1 MIFLPIDNA
10 CVLFYNICMNIN
22 NNATNVKRELLVRIA
37 KLQLDDELDSRKIN
51 KIPIEMRPE
60 GSHPIGCCIYHD
72 RELLRMRIL
81 ARMGISVENYN
92 DYNDLDDYARE
103 ALERKEPT
111 WPMITVLH
119 EACNGCVKQN
129 FMVTNACQGCFAR
142 PCMVNCPKKAIHIV
156 HHAHIDAEKCIHCG
170 LCEQNCP
177 YHAII
182 KITVPCEA
190 ACPVGA
196 ISKGEDGH
204 EVIDF
209 HKCIYCGK
217 CMTECPFG
225 AMMDKS
231 QLVDVI
237 KHIMQGHKVS
247 VMYAPA
253 IASQFKASAGQLE
266 KGFELL
272 GFTRIYEVAS
282 GADICAE
289 KEAAEFAARMKRGD
303 KLMTT
308 SCCSAYVRAVHIH
321 VPDLD
326 PCVSE
331 TRSPMHYAAEIAKK
345 DDPECVTV
353 FVGPCLAK
361 RREGFDD
368 ELVDYVIT
376 AEELAAFFEAKK
388 IDPTKLEAVAKEN
401 VPSPS
406 ARNFARTGGV
416 AEAVKVRLE
425 DPSILKLDVING
437 LDKEG
442 MKKLRY
448 YGDLN
453 AGRIKPD
460 EKTGNMVEVMSCEGG
475 CVAGP
480 CVIQKVGL
488 ANVQLGKYVGD
499 AEKNKG
505 ASEK

>member
-1 MIFLPIDNA
+1 ML
-10 CVLFYNICMNIN
+10 NIN

-37 KLQLDDELDSRKIN
+37 KLQLAGQLDSRQIN
-51 KIPIEMRPE
+51 KIPSQMRPT
-60 GSHPIGCCIYHD
+60 GSAPIGCCVFHD

-92 DYNDLDDYARE
+92 DENELDDYARE
-103 ALERKEPT
+103 ALAREKPT

-156 HHAHIDAEKCIHCG
+156 HHAHIDESKCIHCG

-209 HKCIYCGK
+209 HKCIYCGN
-217 CMTECPFG
+217 CMRECPFG

-237 KHIMQGHKVS
+237 KHIMDGKNV
-247 VMYAPA
+247 VALYAPA
-253 IASQFKASAGQLE
+253 IASQFKAKPGQLNAALY
-266 KGFELL
+266 KA
-272 GFTRIYEVAS
+272 GFTDVMEVAR

-289 KEAAEFAARMKRGD
+289 KEAAEFTERMKRGD

-321 VPDLD
+321 VPELD

-331 TRSPMHYAAEIAKK
+331 TRSPMHYTAEIAKQK
-345 DDPECVTV
+345 DPDCVTV
-353 FVGPCLAK
+353 FIGPCLAK

-368 ELVDYVIT
+368 KLVDYVISV
-376 AEELAAFFEAKK
+376 EELAAFFQ
-388 IDPTKLEAVAKEN
+388 AKEMDLSHLDSIETEN
-401 VPSPS
+401 APSKS

-416 AEAVKVRLE
+416 SEAVRSRLE
-425 DPSILKLDVING
+425 DDSILKVDVING
-437 LDKEG
+437 LNKEG
-442 MKKLRY
+442 MKKLKM
-448 YGDLN
+448 YGQINVGNLQP
-453 AGRIKPD
+453 GPD
-460 EKTGNMVEVMSCEGG
+460 TGNLVEVMACEGG
-475 CVAGP
+475 CIAGP
-480 CVIQKVGL
+480 SVISK
-488 ANVQLGKYVGD
+488 ANIASVQLDKYVAEGSEMN
-499 AEKNKG
+499 EKN
-505 ASEK
+505 